1 MNTLDLLLIGGF
13 LGLLLGAM
21 ILGQRPQVVVSTYQE
36 DQRPSGCR
44 ALVIGLLLLVLLLA
58 LLLSPAAGG

>member
-21 ILGQRPQVVVSTYQE
+21 ILGKRPQVVVSTYQE
-36 DQRPSGCR
+36 DQHTGGC
-44 ALVIGLLLLVLLLA
+44 APLLVVLLLLA
-58 LLLSPAAGG
+58 LLFAWALVPTTGG